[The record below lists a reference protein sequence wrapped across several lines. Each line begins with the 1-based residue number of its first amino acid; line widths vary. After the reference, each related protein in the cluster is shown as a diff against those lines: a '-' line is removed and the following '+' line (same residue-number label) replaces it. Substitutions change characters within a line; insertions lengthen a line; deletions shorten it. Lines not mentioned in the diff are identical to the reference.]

1 MTSGLVSNLL
11 GTVTNFNIDIDKNNL
26 STIRRASEN
35 EEGISDHCHRSD
47 HEVDEIESIDSQQ
60 SMTNFDDLSVDVL
73 N

>member
-1 MTSGLVSNLL
+1 MIVNVS
-11 GTVTNFNIDIDKNNL
+11 
-26 STIRRASEN
+26 
-35 EEGISDHCHRSD
+35 SD

>member
-1 MTSGLVSNLL
+1 MHIFLLVLITFFYPPGSPQK
-11 GTVTNFNIDIDKNNL
+11 NIRKPKEHVKI
-26 STIRRASEN
+26 
-35 EEGISDHCHRSD
+35 GISNDCQCSD